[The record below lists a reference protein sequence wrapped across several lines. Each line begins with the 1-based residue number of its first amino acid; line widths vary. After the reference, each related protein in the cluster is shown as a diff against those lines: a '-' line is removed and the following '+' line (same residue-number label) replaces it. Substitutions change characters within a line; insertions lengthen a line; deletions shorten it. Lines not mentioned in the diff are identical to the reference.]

1 MMKIYSK
8 NLISSIQ
15 NVINSAKFKMK
26 TFHEYDFCEILE
38 STGIRIRFYINEK
51 LNKREC
57 MLIIHNTDITSK
69 YISDWRTSA
78 PGKFCMKD
86 YKKVVE
92 IPVEKIKIIS
102 KDVRLLD
109 DERMKSF
116 QVSLQKRERI
126 IPFIV
131 TKIGDDYI
139 LDNCFNRF
147 TAMKLAGYKTLPC
160 RLISER
166 ERERRIKFK
175 RRFYARYVI

>member
-1 MMKIYSK
+1 
-8 NLISSIQ
+8 
-15 NVINSAKFKMK
+15 
-26 TFHEYDFCEILE
+26 
-38 STGIRIRFYINEK
+38 
-51 LNKREC
+51 
-57 MLIIHNTDITSK
+57 
-69 YISDWRTSA
+69 
-78 PGKFCMKD
+78 MKD

-109 DERMKSF
+109 DERMKMKSF

-160 RLISER
+160 RVISER

-175 RRFYARYVI
+175 RRFYTRYVI

>member
-1 MMKIYSK
+1 
-8 NLISSIQ
+8 
-15 NVINSAKFKMK
+15 
-26 TFHEYDFCEILE
+26 
-38 STGIRIRFYINEK
+38 
-51 LNKREC
+51 
-57 MLIIHNTDITSK
+57 
-69 YISDWRTSA
+69 
-78 PGKFCMKD
+78 MKD

-109 DERMKSF
+109 DEMMKNY

-147 TAMKLAGYKTLPC
+147 TAYKNLGYRTLPC

-166 ERERRIKFK
+166 EREKRINFK
-175 RRFYARYVI
+175 RRFYTRYVI

>member
-1 MMKIYSK
+1 
-8 NLISSIQ
+8 
-15 NVINSAKFKMK
+15 
-26 TFHEYDFCEILE
+26 
-38 STGIRIRFYINEK
+38 
-51 LNKREC
+51 
-57 MLIIHNTDITSK
+57 
-69 YISDWRTSA
+69 
-78 PGKFCMKD
+78 MKD

-92 IPVEKIKIIS
+92 IPVEKIKMSS
-102 KDVRLLD
+102 KDVRLMD
-109 DERMKSF
+109 DEMMNNY

-147 TAMKLAGYKTLPC
+147 TAYKNLRYKTLPC

-175 RRFYARYVI
+175 RRFYTRYVI

>member
-1 MMKIYSK
+1 
-8 NLISSIQ
+8 
-15 NVINSAKFKMK
+15 
-26 TFHEYDFCEILE
+26 
-38 STGIRIRFYINEK
+38 
-51 LNKREC
+51 
-57 MLIIHNTDITSK
+57 
-69 YISDWRTSA
+69 
-78 PGKFCMKD
+78 MKD

-92 IPVEKIKIIS
+92 IPVENIKIIS

-109 DERMKSF
+109 DEMMNNY

-147 TAMKLAGYKTLPC
+147 TAYKNLGYKTLPC

-175 RRFYARYVI
+175 RRVYTRHVI

>member
-1 MMKIYSK
+1 
-8 NLISSIQ
+8 
-15 NVINSAKFKMK
+15 
-26 TFHEYDFCEILE
+26 
-38 STGIRIRFYINEK
+38 
-51 LNKREC
+51 
-57 MLIIHNTDITSK
+57 
-69 YISDWRTSA
+69 
-78 PGKFCMKD
+78 MKD

-109 DERMKSF
+109 DERMKNF

-175 RRFYARYVI
+175 RRFYTGYVI

>member
-1 MMKIYSK
+1 
-8 NLISSIQ
+8 
-15 NVINSAKFKMK
+15 
-26 TFHEYDFCEILE
+26 
-38 STGIRIRFYINEK
+38 
-51 LNKREC
+51 
-57 MLIIHNTDITSK
+57 
-69 YISDWRTSA
+69 
-78 PGKFCMKD
+78 MKD

-92 IPVEKIKIIS
+92 IPVEKIKISS

-109 DERMKSF
+109 DEMMNNY

-147 TAMKLAGYKTLPC
+147 TAYKNLGYKTLPC

-166 ERERRIKFK
+166 ERERRTKFK
-175 RRFYARYVI
+175 RRFYTRYVI